1 MTNAQARLALLMLTA
16 LALAALAPRA
26 AAQGPAPKEAPAAVE
41 GRVTDGDEGLAGVS
55 VVLVSFQNPG
65 RLRSVARAKTDQE
78 GRYRLSGVAPGRYH
92 VLPAAP
98 SYVMQEHFQG
108 YPPGRPL
115 VLSAGETVRDMD
127 FRLTRGGVITGRVT
141 DADGQPVIAETV
153 HVTSAD
159 PARDPRQNFLLQQQR
174 IATDDR
180 GVYRAYG
187 LPAGRYRVS
196 VGQDATAG
204 LLSFGARRFYRRTFH
219 PDAVEESQA
228 RAVEVAAGAEAADVD
243 ITVARPAR
251 TFSASGRFVGTDGR
265 PAQGVTLAVGPVDRG
280 GGGVVGAY
288 GGGWT
293 TNARGE
299 FRVEGLG
306 PGRYAVFAMPAREE
320 TPEDYSEP
328 AEFTVTDADVS
339 GLEVRLRR
347 GASLSGV
354 VSVEGVSDR
363 ATLARLAAQL
373 KLAASVEATA
383 NRPPGPT
390 NFSQARVAPDGSFRL
405 AGLRPGRARIGFG
418 WPQPR
423 GFTLTRVELNGV
435 EQREGVELAEGAS
448 VSNLRVVVAYGTAS
462 ARGQVN
468 FTNGT
473 PGAGDRLVVFARRI
487 VPGQE
492 TPDGAP
498 GRSIE
503 ADARGRFL
511 LEGLPAGEYE
521 FTARVFSGR
530 GARPNVARQQVSVPE
545 GAEVSV
551 TLTLDLGTP

>member
-26 AAQGPAPKEAPAAVE
+26 AAQGPAPKEAPASVE

-65 RLRSVARAKTDQE
+65 RIRSVARARTDQE

-98 SYVMQEHFQG
+98 SYVMQEPFQG

-115 VLSAGETVRDMD
+115 LLSAGETVRDMD
-127 FRLTRGGVITGRVT
+127 FRLARGGVVTGRVT
-141 DADGQPVIAETV
+141 DADGQPVVAETV

-159 PARDPRQNFLLQQQR
+159 PARDARQDFFLQQQR
-174 IATDDR
+174 ITTDDR

-196 VGQDATAG
+196 VGQDATSG
-204 LLSFGARRFYRRTFH
+204 SISFGGRRFYRRTFH

-228 RAVEVAAGAEAADVD
+228 RVVEVAAGREADDVD
-243 ITVARPAR
+243 ITVARAAR
-251 TFSASGRFVGTDGR
+251 TFSASGRFVGPDGR
-265 PAQGVTLAVGPVDRG
+265 PAPGVTVGVGPIDQRG
-280 GGGVVGAY
+280 GGVMGAY

-306 PGRYAVFAMPAREE
+306 PGRFAVFALPVREE

-354 VSVEGVSDR
+354 VAVEGVSDR
-363 ATLARLAAQL
+363 ATLARLAPQL
-373 KLAASVEATA
+373 RLAASVESP

-390 NFSQARVAPDGSFRL
+390 NFSQAQVAPDGSFRL
-405 AGLRPGRARIGFG
+405 AGLRPGRARIGLG

-423 GFTLTRVELNGV
+423 GFTLTRVEVNGV

-448 VSNLRVVVAYGTAS
+448 VSNLRVVVAYGTATV
-462 ARGQVN
+462 RGQVN

-473 PGAGDRLVVFARRI
+473 LGAGERLVVFARRI

-492 TPDGAP
+492 TPEGVG

-511 LEGLPAGEYE
+511 LEGVPAGEYE
-521 FTARVFSGR
+521 FTARVFSR
-530 GARPNVARQQVSVPE
+530 GGSRPNVARQQISVPE

-551 TLTLDLGTP
+551 TLDLGTP